1 MASSCRIFVGN
12 IPYDATEEQVKALC
26 EEVGPVVSFRIV
38 TDRDTGRPKG
48 FGFCEYKDEVTALSA
63 RRNLQGSKLN
73 GRNLRV
79 DFAANDKANHL
90 PIGLPTAIDAASTMA
105 GALGSSQ
112 QSFAN
117 DSLTFYLSNMSRN
130 QLAQMISEVKG
141 ITEQNKEL
149 AHELLLAKPQ
159 LKKAL
164 LQAQIMLGMVT
175 PQMMKNVNI
184 RSMTPFNTGQQQQQ
198 QPQPHLPKSEPIQ
211 TSEPQILPQ
220 EVDPALLQQVLSL
233 PPEKLTSLSPEL
245 RQQVIHIQQ
254 MYGQDQ
260 NILFSG

>member
-63 RRNLQGSKLN
+63 RRNLQGCKLN

-117 DSLTFYLSNMSRN
+117 DPLTVYLSNMSRN
-130 QLAQMISEVKG
+130 QLAQMILEVKG

-184 RSMTPFNTGQQQQQ
+184 RSMPPFNKGQQP
-198 QPQPHLPKSEPIQ
+198 QPQPHLPQSEPIQ
-211 TSEPQILPQ
+211 ISEPEILPP
-220 EVDPALLQQVLSL
+220 ELDPALLQPVLSL

-245 RQQVIHIQQ
+245 RQQVIQIQQ

-260 NILFSG
+260 KVIFSG